1 MGAASPATRSGRK
14 SAGLTTSIGLLLA
27 LGVPLLPIGSWGQQ
41 LLGPLAGEECAW
53 WLLGAACLAYV
64 LGVERRRLR
73 SIGFRAPRLRE
84 IPIALA
90 AAVVMIAGITAIT
103 VVVVPALHLSF
114 NSAAMGRILA
124 TPLLYR
130 VLLVTRAAVVEET
143 LFRGYAIERL
153 EEWSGR
159 RWLAGGVSWAA
170 FTLAHAPSWGWAQLL
185 AAGSAGLLLTL
196 LYLWRRNLWVNML
209 AHWLTDAAGFL
220 LGH

>member
-1 MGAASPATRSGRK
+1 MGAASSTARPGNQ
-14 SAGLTTSIGLLLA
+14 GLTTSLGLVLA
-27 LGVPLLPIGSWGQQ
+27 LGVPLLPIGSWGQH

-53 WLLGAACLAYV
+53 WLLLAACLAYV

-73 SIGFRAPRLRE
+73 SIGFRAPRWRE
-84 IPIALA
+84 IPIAMA
-90 AAVVMIAGITAIT
+90 AAVVMIVVISAIT
-103 VVVVPALHLSF
+103 VVVIPALHLSF
-114 NSAAMGRILA
+114 NTAAMSRILA
-124 TPLLYR
+124 TPFLYR
-130 VLLVTRAAVVEET
+130 VLMVTRAAVVEET

-153 EEWSGR
+153 EEWSGW

-185 AAGSAGLLLTL
+185 AAGAAGLLTL